1 MVRFKN
7 SLKAIGLLLL
17 LFAIDTIVQ
26 TVQVLGLSEHASWV
40 QFTIVMGI
48 CLGLTYILL
57 KPVYRLIVKNH
68 EGFKLTKLSLED
80 VLYALIFVLLIF
92 TGNMLISEISMLFD
106 NAPKVANNQ
115 AALESIAGVSS
126 QSMFGIVILALLIAP
141 FIEEFMFRGVLS
153 QFVTYGLPEWVQ
165 VMIMG
170 MTFGLFHVLGQSWQW
185 SAFIQYSWMGCI
197 LSLSYIR
204 QRHLSDS
211 ILTHFTNNIFGVIS
225 LMITV

>member
-7 SLKAIGLLLL
+7 NLKAVGLLIVF
-17 LFAIDTIVQ
+17 FAIDTIVQ
-26 TVQVLGLSEHASWV
+26 TVQMLGLSKHASWV
-40 QFTIVMGI
+40 QFTVVMGI
-48 CLGLTYILL
+48 CLGLTYVLL
-57 KPVYRLIVKNH
+57 KPMYHLIVKNH
-68 EGFKLTKLSLED
+68 EGFKLTKPSLED

-92 TGNMLISEISMLFD
+92 IGNMVISELSMLFD
-106 NAPKVANNQ
+106 HVPKVANNQ

-126 QSMFGIVILALLIAP
+126 KSMVGVIVLALLIAP

-165 VMIMG
+165 VLIMG
-170 MTFGLFHVLGQSWQW
+170 VTFGLFHVLGQSWQW
-185 SAFIQYSWMGCI
+185 SAFIQYSWMGCM

-211 ILTHFTNNIFGVIS
+211 ILTHFVNNIFGVIS
-225 LMITV
+225 LMTSV